1 MGGMRASLW
10 FGLFV
15 ATSALTACDPIAG
28 DDAASA
34 DSAATDT
41 AGDVLPEPDLVAEN
55 ILKND
60 DYFKSAAD
68 AARIDTLVVLSFESG
83 EPVYAWIGYAL
94 DNDGLAPMN
103 CAVGY
108 EAEVEDTDIE
118 WCGMYCDIG
127 GTFSTGTEAETYG
140 DCGNVDVEGSAEED
154 FERVR
159 LEAGYQELQKRGPAA
174 EYNNV
179 IMLGGSTPLT
189 FATSESEGFN
199 EGTSWAAT
207 EGDTLWVY
215 GRAYSGDVVAE

>member
-1 MGGMRASLW
+1 M
-10 FGLFV
+10 FV
-15 ATSALTACDPIAG
+15 ATLSLAACDPLAA
-28 DDAASA
+28 DDAAVA
-34 DSAATDT
+34 DSAADT
-41 AGDVLPEPDLVAEN
+41 AGDTLPEPELVAEN

-60 DYFKSAAD
+60 DYFASAAD
-68 AARIDTLVVLSFESG
+68 ALRIDTLIVLSFESG

-94 DNDGLAPMN
+94 DADGLAPMN

-108 EAEVEDTDIE
+108 EAEVEDTDID
-118 WCGMYCDIG
+118 WCGMYCDMG
-127 GTFSTGTEAETYG
+127 GTFSTGDEPETYG
-140 DCGNVDVEGSAEED
+140 DCGNVDVEASAEED

-174 EYNNV
+174 EYHNV
-179 IMLGGSTPLT
+179 IMLGGGSPVA

-215 GRAYSGDVVAE
+215 GRAHSGDVVAE